1 MSNLSNDNYI
11 VWRFICRTF
20 LFALLPALLFL
31 TAYEIAY
38 RNIPNSYS
46 LKKEYLDRCADSID
60 ILILGSSHAFYGVN
74 PEYFSLK
81 AFNAANVSQ
90 SFDYD
95 ARIYNAYFKGERYP
109 DYLILSVSAFSFW
122 ERLESTDEHWRSRK
136 YSIYMGFGSWRD
148 WFSPDGYEFQLGDRT
163 VLGYYVL
170 GKDFVGC
177 SDAGFGTIYRCGF
190 GKDLYETGVSAAVRH
205 SLMSAATAELC
216 RNNIAL
222 IGDIIDDCAEHG
234 KKVFFLIT
242 PTYIAYREALP
253 AAQVRRTH
261 EVLDSLHG
269 AYPDNTAILD
279 FSSDGRFA
287 ATDFYDGDHLCTDG
301 AAKLSVILND
311 TLPKVFNRIP

>member
-1 MSNLSNDNYI
+1 MSAKTDNKLL
-11 VWRFICRTF
+11 WKFIYKTF
-20 LFALLPALLFL
+20 LLVLLPTLLFL
-31 TAYEIAY
+31 AAYEIAY

-60 ILILGSSHAFYGVN
+60 LLILGSSHSFYGIN
-74 PEYFSLK
+74 PEYFTYNT
-81 AFNAANVSQ
+81 FNAANVSQ
-90 SFDYD
+90 SLDYD
-95 ARIYNAYFKGERYP
+95 AKIYDTWFKGKAYPRYVVLP
-109 DYLILSVSAFSFW
+109 ISYFTLWGRVS
-122 ERLESTDEHWRSRK
+122 LGIEHWRSRK

-190 GKDLYETGVSAAVRH
+190 GKDLYETSVSAAVRH

>member
-1 MSNLSNDNYI
+1 MSDKTDNKPLWKFIYKTLS
-11 VWRFICRTF
+11 
-20 LFALLPALLFL
+20 FALLPTLLFL
-31 TAYEIAY
+31 TAYEVAY

-46 LKKEYLDRCADSID
+46 LKKEYLDAKSDSVEV
-60 ILILGSSHAFYGVN
+60 LVLGSSHSFYGIN
-74 PEYFSLK
+74 TEYLSLRT
-81 AFNAANVSQ
+81 FNAANVSQ
-90 SFDYD
+90 TLDYD
-95 ARIYNAYFKGERYP
+95 ALIYNAWFKGKSAPKYVVLTIS
-109 DYLILSVSAFSFW
+109 YSTLWGKLSIGK
-122 ERLESTDEHWRSRK
+122 EHWRTRK

>member
-1 MSNLSNDNYI
+1 MSAESDNKPL
-11 VWRFICRTF
+11 WKFICKTL
-20 LFALLPALLFL
+20 LFAVLPAVLFL
-31 TAYEIAY
+31 SAYEAAY

-46 LKKEYLDRCADSID
+46 LKKEYLDTMADSVEV
-60 ILILGSSHAFYGVN
+60 LVLGSSHSYYGIN
-74 PEYFSLK
+74 PEYLSLRT
-81 AFNAANVSQ
+81 FNAANVSQ
-90 SFDYD
+90 TLDYD
-95 ARIYNAYFKGERYP
+95 ALIYNTWFRGKPAPRYVVLTIS
-109 DYLILSVSAFSFW
+109 Y
-122 ERLESTDEHWRSRK
+122 STLWGRISLGKEHWRSRK

-163 VLGYYVL
+163 VLGYYLL

-177 SDAGFGTIYRCGF
+177 SDTGFGTVYKCGS
-190 GKDLYETGVSAAVRH
+190 GEDLYETGVSAAVRH
-205 SLMSAATAELC
+205 SLMSAATADLC
-216 RNNIAL
+216 RDNIAL
-222 IGDIIDDCAEHG
+222 IGDIIGDCSEHG
-234 KKVFFLIT
+234 KKTVFLIT

-279 FSSDGRFA
+279 FSSDPRFA
-287 ATDFYDGDHLCTDG
+287 AADFYDGDHLCTDG

>member
-46 LKKEYLDRCADSID
+46 LKKEYLDRSADSID

-95 ARIYNAYFKGERYP
+95 ARIYNAYFKGEPYP

-177 SDAGFGTIYRCGF
+177 SDAGTAALQHRRHEPPHARHAQERRPAVGEHGH
-190 GKDLYETGVSAAVRH
+190 GEGSLGVDQQQRLPRAHLR
-205 SLMSAATAELC
+205 
-216 RNNIAL
+216 
-222 IGDIIDDCAEHG
+222 AEHARIIPRQRG
-234 KKVFFLIT
+234 EHLARSPGQNIGGRCRR
-242 PTYIAYREALP
+242 ACL
-253 AAQVRRTH
+253 AAGGV
-261 EVLDSLHG
+261 
-269 AYPDNTAILD
+269 
-279 FSSDGRFA
+279 
-287 ATDFYDGDHLCTDG
+287 
-301 AAKLSVILND
+301 
-311 TLPKVFNRIP
+311 